1 MGALTPTHCPG
12 QFPDRA
18 RTGSVSDMSIL
29 DLEPIRRVR
38 QNHAVEHATITL
50 LMARNRAL
58 PLVGGRSDHRG
69 FYIFGAVDTNKLEAA
84 AAEALIRMQRGEAEL
99 AIHPN
104 CGTNLVTTGA
114 MAGLATF
121 AATAISRSRQ
131 AGLVDRIAVAIM
143 VATAAVIASRPVGLR
158 LQRDVTTLADV
169 ADLQVESITRRQL
182 GRMVVHFVA
191 LNTTGR

>member
-1 MGALTPTHCPG
+1 
-12 QFPDRA
+12 
-18 RTGSVSDMSIL
+18 MSIL
-29 DLEPIRRVR
+29 DLGPIRRVR

-50 LMARNRAL
+50 LMAHNRAL

-69 FYIFGAVDTNKLEAA
+69 FYIFGAVDTNKLAA
-84 AAEALIRMQRGEAEL
+84 AVTEALIRMQRGEAEL

-121 AATAISRSRQ
+121 AASAIGRSRQ
-131 AGLVDRIAVAIM
+131 ASLVDRIAMAIM
-143 VATAAVIASRPVGLR
+143 AATAAVVASRPVGIR

-191 LNTTGR
+191 LSTTGR

>member
-1 MGALTPTHCPG
+1 MNLLNLA
-12 QFPDRA
+12 
-18 RTGSVSDMSIL
+18 
-29 DLEPIRRVR
+29 PIRRVR

-58 PLVGGRSDHRG
+58 PLIGGRSDHRG
-69 FYIFGAVDTNKLEAA
+69 YYIFGAVETDKLAA
-84 AAEALIRMQRGEAEL
+84 AAADALTRLQRGEAEL

-121 AATAISRSRQ
+121 AATAISRRLQ
-131 AGLVDRIAVAIM
+131 ASLADRIAVAVM
-143 VATAAVIASRPVGLR
+143 AATAAVVVSRPVGLR
-158 LQRDVTTLADV
+158 LQKDVTTLADV
-169 ADLQVESITRRQL
+169 TDLHVQSVTRRQL

-191 LNTTGR
+191 LDETSPALGPVS

>member
-1 MGALTPTHCPG
+1 MN
-12 QFPDRA
+12 
-18 RTGSVSDMSIL
+18 VL
-29 DLEPIRRVR
+29 DLPLIRRTR

-58 PLVGGRSDHRG
+58 PLVGGRSNHRG
-69 FYIFGAVDTNKLEAA
+69 YFVFGPVETDKLAAA
-84 AAEALIRMQRGEAEL
+84 AAEALARLQRGEAEL

-121 AATAISRSRQ
+121 VATAIVRRRQ
-131 AGLVDRIAVAIM
+131 AGLLDRIAAAILAATVA
-143 VATAAVIASRPVGLR
+143 VVASRPVGLR
-158 LQRDVTTLADV
+158 LQKDVTTLADV
-169 ADLQVESITRRQL
+169 ADLRIAAVTRSQL

-191 LNTTGR
+191 LSSDA

>member
-1 MGALTPTHCPG
+1 MN
-12 QFPDRA
+12 
-18 RTGSVSDMSIL
+18 VL
-29 DLEPIRRVR
+29 DLPLIRRTR

-58 PLVGGRSDHRG
+58 PLVGGRSNQRG
-69 FYIFGAVDTNKLEAA
+69 YFVFGAVETAALEAA
-84 AAEALIRMQRGEAEL
+84 AAEALLRLQRGETEL

-104 CGTNLVTTGA
+104 CGTNLVTTGV

-121 AATAISRSRQ
+121 TATAIARRRQ
-131 AGLVDRIAVAIM
+131 AGLADRLA
-143 VATAAVIASRPVGLR
+143 AAVLAATVAVVASRPVGLR

-169 ADLQVESITRRQL
+169 AGLRVQSITRRQL

-191 LNTTGR
+191 LDETPLPPPFGPVS

>member
-1 MGALTPTHCPG
+1 MN
-12 QFPDRA
+12 
-18 RTGSVSDMSIL
+18 IL
-29 DLEPIRRVR
+29 NLGPIRRVR

-58 PLVGGRSDHRG
+58 PIVGGRSNHRG
-69 FYIFGAVDTNKLEAA
+69 YYILGAVDTDKLQAA
-84 AAEALIRMQRGEAEL
+84 AVEALNRMQRGEAEL

-121 AATAISRSRQ
+121 TATAIGRSRG
-131 AGLVDRIAVAIM
+131 AGLPDRIAIAVRA
-143 VATAAVIASRPVGLR
+143 ATLAVVASRPVGLR

-169 ADLQVESITRRQL
+169 AGLQIQSITRRQL
-182 GRMVVHFVA
+182 GRMVIHFVA
-191 LNTTGR
+191 LDTAP